1 MKIEFI
7 VDTNNIVMFAEI
19 LDANEME
26 NRITGATEEG
36 NLLIDVFYNKNNRDA
51 IEELEELSVSDD
63 E

>member
-26 NRITGATEEG
+26 NRITGSTEEG
-36 NLLIDVFYNKNNRDA
+36 NLLIDVYYNKNNRSA
-51 IEELEELSVSDD
+51 IEELEEIAVSDD

>member
-36 NLLIDVFYNKNNRDA
+36 NLLIDVYYNKNNRSA
-51 IEELEELSVSDD
+51 IEELEEIAVSDD

>member
-7 VDTNNIVMFAEI
+7 VETTNIVTFAEI

-51 IEELEELSVSDD
+51 IEELEELALSDD